1 MRKLFAKIHLWL
13 SIPFGIIIA
22 IICLTGAILVFETE
36 IQELCHPSH
45 YFVKEVKGEP
55 LPPAALIESARRQLP
70 DSIKINGIRVTPDP
84 KRTYQLVLPGKKA
97 AAFIDPYTAE
107 VTGINDGQGF
117 FMQMMR
123 LHRWLLDSYKRDG
136 SFSLGKALVGY
147 STLILAII
155 LISGIVIWYPRNR
168 KALKNRL
175 KIKANAGWYRFFY
188 DLHVAGG
195 FYSTLLLLVL
205 TLTGLTWSFGCY
217 RDAFYTAFGVET
229 TQPQAH
235 APAPSAQQEQPED
248 KKPGERGRGERGS
261 DDRGAND
268 RPAGEK
274 REGNRE
280 RGGHPERSGS
290 SERKERQQKRT
301 DYTVWANVLSDL
313 QHRYPAY
320 NSITIQDGSASV
332 SAARYGNTRGSD
344 RYTFDATT
352 GQITDIQLYK
362 DLPKSGKIRG
372 WIYSV
377 HAGTWGG
384 MTTKI
389 LSCLVSFLGAVFAI
403 TGYYFW
409 IKKKMRKRKK

>member
-1 MRKLFAKIHLWL
+1 M
-13 SIPFGIIIA
+13 
-22 IICLTGAILVFETE
+22 
-36 IQELCHPSH
+36 
-45 YFVKEVKGEP
+45 
-55 LPPAALIESARRQLP
+55 
-70 DSIKINGIRVTPDP
+70 
-84 KRTYQLVLPGKKA
+84 
-97 AAFIDPYTAE
+97 
-107 VTGINDGQGF
+107 
-117 FMQMMR
+117 
-123 LHRWLLDSYKRDG
+123 
-136 SFSLGKALVGY
+136 
-147 STLILAII
+147 
-155 LISGIVIWYPRNR
+155 
-168 KALKNRL
+168 KNRL

-205 TLTGLTWSFGCY
+205 TLTGLTWSFGWY